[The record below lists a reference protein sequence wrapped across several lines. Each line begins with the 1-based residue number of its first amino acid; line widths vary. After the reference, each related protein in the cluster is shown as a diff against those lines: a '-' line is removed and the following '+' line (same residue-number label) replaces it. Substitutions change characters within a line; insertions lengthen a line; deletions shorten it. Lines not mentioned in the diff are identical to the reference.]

1 MTEKDRDMTELPIG
15 DIVVGDRH
23 RQEPGDIDSLARSI
37 RDLGLLH
44 PVVITADKR
53 LVAGARRLAAL
64 KELGRAVAPVR
75 VVDSLD
81 DALLTLRAERD
92 ENTCRKDFTPS
103 EAVRIGTALEA
114 LEKEEAKERQ
124 KEGGRAGGKGSGKL
138 PEAQTGDTRDK
149 VAEAVGMS
157 GRTYEKVKQVLQAAE
172 ADPELRPVV
181 EEMDRTGKVEPA
193 LKKVRVKQP
202 DKRRKKRPRYY
213 GDLDADTRT
222 ILGEHRAGYAKGHTK
237 ALWTIP
243 TRATRQAAA
252 RLLVEGKA
260 KDVKGALAMLTGDAP
275 PQAGVATAP
284 EIEEQGQG
292 MALAKEAI
300 NSLMRIPKNDRL
312 RQRGFETVI
321 DWIKHNR

>member
-1 MTEKDRDMTELPIG
+1 MTEELPIV

-23 RQEPGDIDSLARSI
+23 RQEFGDIDSLAESI

-44 PVVITADKR
+44 PIVVTREKR
-53 LVAGARRLAAL
+53 LVAGARRLAAV
-64 KELGRAVAPVR
+64 KKLGRVVVPVR
-75 VVDSLD
+75 VVGGLD
-81 DALLTLRAERD
+81 DALLALRAERD
-92 ENTCRKDFTPS
+92 ENVCRKDFTPS
-103 EAVRIGTALEA
+103 EAVAIGAALEG
-114 LEKEEAKERQ
+114 LERAEAKERQ
-124 KEGGRAGGKGSGKL
+124 SAGGRAGGKGSGKL
-138 PEAQTGDTRDK
+138 PEPSKGQTRDK

-157 GRTYEKVKQVLQAAE
+157 GRTYEKAKEVVQAAE

-181 EEMDRTGKVEPA
+181 EEMDRTCKIEPA
-193 LKKVRVKQP
+193 LRQVRVKRP
-202 DKRRKKRPRYY
+202 AKRRRKRPRYY

-222 ILGEHRAGYAKGHTK
+222 ILGEHTAGYAKGHTK

-260 KDVKGALAMLTGDAP
+260 KDVKEALAMLTGDAP

-292 MALAKEAI
+292 MTLANEAI
-300 NSLMRIPKNDRL
+300 HSLMRIPKNDRL
-312 RQRGFETVI
+312 RQRGFEAVI